1 METYIVRS
9 GDTLFAIA
17 QRLGTTVEEL
27 SQLNNITNPEN
38 IRVGQQLLI
47 PDDAT
52 STMQQPT
59 RQQQPVGGTFTTTTV
74 GGLRYTLTTNRR
86 QYQRG
91 EQVQITFVKCNV
103 SSRTIQLNYNTG
115 QRFDIAA
122 LRDGREVWR
131 WSDDQFF
138 TQAAGIERLR
148 PGQCRTYTATW
159 DLRNRQGNFVAL
171 DTFTIRA
178 QNVAVQLRNR
188 FVQTQIQV
196 VTRPSPPQPAPG
208 RCPRTNMLANPGFE
222 EWVNPTTPRF
232 WVGTNV
238 RRSGLAHSGQFAA
251 EMGGDSS
258 RQAILRQSVLAGPRF
273 NYQITFWA
281 RERIRNAGLG
291 RYVLEAAIY
300 VYDRSGRFIG
310 RVDPSFTSASIPDRT
325 YQQFRFTTGVLPAGT
340 DRAELRFIFRPLTGN
355 TNSIII
361 DDVNMVCVSR

>member
-1 METYIVRS
+1 MLFRSVRR
-9 GDTLFAIA
+9 GDTLFSIA
-17 QRLGTTVEEL
+17 QRFGTTVQEL
-27 SQLNNITNPEN
+27 IRLNNIVNPGS
-38 IRVGQQLLI
+38 IRVGQQLLV
-47 PDDAT
+47 PT
-52 STMQQPT
+52 GMGTPQPPTGTPQQPA
-59 RQQQPVGGTFTTTTV
+59 GGTFATTTV

-103 SSRTIQLNYNTG
+103 SSRTIRLNYNTG

-138 TQAAGIERLR
+138 TQAAGTETLR

-178 QNVAVQLRNR
+178 ENVAVQLRNR
-188 FVQTQIQV
+188 FVQTRIEV
-196 VTRPSPPQPAPG
+196 VSRPSPPQPAPG

-222 EWVNPTTPRF
+222 EWVNTTTPRF

-251 EMGGDSS
+251 EMGGDVS
-258 RQAILRQSVLAGPRF
+258 RQSILRQSVPAGPRL

-281 RERIRNAGLG
+281 RERIRGAALG

-310 RVDPSFTSASIPDRT
+310 RVDPSFTANAIPDRT

-355 TNSIII
+355 TNSVII
-361 DDVNMVCVSR
+361 DDVSMVCVS